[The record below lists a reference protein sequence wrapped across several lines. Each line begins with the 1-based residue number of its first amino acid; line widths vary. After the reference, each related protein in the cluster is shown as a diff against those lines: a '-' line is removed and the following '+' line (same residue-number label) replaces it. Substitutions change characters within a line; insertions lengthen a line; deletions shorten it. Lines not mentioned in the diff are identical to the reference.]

1 MYPIRAIATRSETTK
16 PSMSKLTT
24 QQESVLREQTG
35 FWLGQARLITRCE
48 LPELPV
54 LLNLRGSAAGQYR
67 GGSHPCIR
75 YNPQIAAQAFED
87 FIARTVPHE
96 VAHYVVEKLFPR
108 KRIKPHGPE
117 WQGIMQAFGL
127 EPSVCHSYDLSRVQV
142 RRQRRYLY
150 SCDCREHQLS
160 TTRHNRVRYDGT
172 SYLCQQCGSKLKMIP
187 DPVAPT
193 RMNER

>member
-1 MYPIRAIATRSETTK
+1 
-16 PSMSKLTT
+16 MSKLSP

-75 YNPQIAAQAFED
+75 YNPLIAAQAFED

-96 VAHYVVEKLFPR
+96 VAHYVVENTFTG

-117 WQGIMQAFGL
+117 WQGIMRAFGL
-127 EPSVCHSYDLSRVQV
+127 EPSVCHSYDISRVPV
-142 RRQRRYLY
+142 RRQRRYPY
-150 SCDCREHQLS
+150 TCDCREHQLS
-160 TTRHNRVRYDGT
+160 ATRHNRVQYRGT
-172 SYLCQQCGSKLKMIP
+172 SYLCNQCGTKLKSIP
-187 DPVAPT
+187 DPAALIGVD
-193 RMNER
+193 E